1 MVFTKC
7 KSHVYYV
14 QHTRVPWRNHSMGI
28 SHIYFQS
35 AGVKAKLILHFSQMY
50 IIISYTFCDS
60 YLWYEY
66 GFSLVVHYS
75 LFRIIGL

>member
-1 MVFTKC
+1 MSTMYSTPEC
-7 KSHVYYV
+7 PGEITLSSE
-14 QHTRVPWRNHSMGI
+14 RGI
-28 SHIYFQS
+28 SLIYFQS